1 MHCMMVIWWRWWI
14 SKYCISQTLVGLGRL
29 RIVSVS
35 AAARELKCCWIFLF
49 NKWKVLPLMDGF
61 PFITLPPNIF
71 IKWYAVSHEYSTLCF
86 MKACYLH
93 KWYTYIY
100 TYSTWD
106 ICGYPIASQAIP
118 KAMGTPTSGLRCHHL
133 EGSRTTTYVT
143 VAWRQDW
150 ANKTPPGRTL
160 FFSVVLGNDF
170 FFSDFDEG
178 FEVHDFD
185 CWDFSDFWFMM
196 IL

>member
-100 TYSTWD
+100 IYIFYMRYLWLPDSFPSNSQSHGNTNLRAEMPPSRREPDYNLCYS
-106 ICGYPIASQAIP
+106 CLAAGLSQQNTAREN
-118 KAMGTPTSGLRCHHL
+118 A
-133 EGSRTTTYVT
+133 
-143 VAWRQDW
+143 
-150 ANKTPPGRTL
+150 
-160 FFSVVLGNDF
+160 F
-170 FFSDFDEG
+170 FFSSFGE
-178 FEVHDFD
+178 
-185 CWDFSDFWFMM
+185 WFFF
-196 IL
+196 